1 MFLDRCNK
9 SCTALMRKK
18 LFSISLHNMRLQSF
32 LFIRYIDSIIISD
45 LCPER
50 IKFLHDRH
58 LEDTFINT
66 ARIYMYIFLDIDIR
80 SYSCYRRWQK
90 TDCAFSRA
98 HEARN
103 EITRWWSN
111 RQDRTKAQII
121 RYILSNMNRSLSSR
135 IYRWLLSEIYEVFHP
150 SSKCTLLIN
159 WKRKYARFISFGHK
173 YDIIEDMEETKPW
186 IWVWLPQ
193 MKYVPL

>member
-1 MFLDRCNK
+1 MSRTHK
-9 SCTALMRKK
+9 
-18 LFSISLHNMRLQSF
+18 ISTWSPFRRHIYKHCS
-32 LFIRYIDSIIISD
+32 YI
-45 LCPER
+45 
-50 IKFLHDRH
+50 HV
-58 LEDTFINT
+58 
-66 ARIYMYIFLDIDIR
+66 YIFGYWHSVLVA
-80 SYSCYRRWQK
+80 
-90 TDCAFSRA
+90 TDVDRKQIAPF
-98 HEARN
+98 HVPTKQ